1 MYRNHPNNYNK
12 GFVKNSYTLLCAAR
26 PHSRLPDLS
35 ELIYVKEPPR
45 HCSASSIRGLFSWIH
60 PVVGSDYSRASL
72 QEERAEHP
80 QPEVSSGLS
89 GRWSSSGGGS
99 FRSCAEGEFPPPER
113 GRNLWYNNNASNP
126 AGGDLGAVSI
136 EGEEARGASS
146 EAAGASASPSVN
158 DADEGVEE
166 AKAFDGARGADSDAA
181 GSGTAGIVPE
191 GAAAAWKKENGSP
204 SPRSSSPLVGLAFT
218 SSPRSAFDLD
228 ASGNGSAGGSS
239 CEGPQAGE
247 AHSPL
252 DTNGRAGGVVN
263 SMGSTRADGDAGG
276 SHSSGE
282 LWYLAN
288 SMSSA
293 VGPASV
299 VSPERGTSGAG
310 TASVFSDDS
319 KSVRS
324 LKGEGSRREKGHAG
338 NPEEFTNLLSDVS
351 ASEMTPTVG
360 LEHERNPR
368 YGGADS
374 DIHQPRAA
382 LESRYQGSA
391 LPS

>member
-1 MYRNHPNNYNK
+1 M
-12 GFVKNSYTLLCAAR
+12 KNSYTLLCAAR

-35 ELIYVKEPPR
+35 ELIYVKDPPR
-45 HCSASSIRGLFSWIH
+45 HRSASSIRGLFSWVH
-60 PVVGSDYSRASL
+60 PAVGSDYSRASL
-72 QEERAEHP
+72 QEDRAEHP
-80 QPEVSSGLS
+80 QPEVFSRLS

-99 FRSCAEGEFPPPER
+99 FTSCAEGEFLPAER
-113 GRNLWYNNNASNP
+113 GRNSWNSNNALNA

-136 EGEEARGASS
+136 EGEEAKGASS
-146 EAAGASASPSVN
+146 EAVATSALPSVN

-166 AKAFDGARGADSDAA
+166 AKAFDGAKAA
-181 GSGTAGIVPE
+181 GSDTAESNVAGIVPE
-191 GAAAAWKKENGSP
+191 GAAAAWKRENGSP
-204 SPRSSSPLVGLAFT
+204 SARSSSPLVGLAFT

-239 CEGPQAGE
+239 CEGPQVGE

-252 DTNGRAGGVVN
+252 DINGRAGGAVN
-263 SMGSTRADGDAGG
+263 SMGSTRVDGDAGG

-288 SMSSA
+288 SMSST
-293 VGPASV
+293 VIPASV
-299 VSPERGTSGAG
+299 ISPERGASGAG
-310 TASVFSDDS
+310 AGAGAASVFSDDS

-324 LKGEGSRREKGHAG
+324 LRGEGSKRERGHAG
-338 NPEEFTNLLSDVS
+338 NPEEFTMLLSEVS
-351 ASEMTPTVG
+351 ASEMTSSVG

-382 LESRYQGSA
+382 LEGRYQGSA